1 MGKWN
6 GGVRVGWWRRG
17 ISLAS
22 GGIGLGWVDKRIG
35 VDTVDVKVFEAE
47 IKNEILVT
55 RGQSHIATRDIFLNI
70 IVNFCLVSF
79 NMVVDCF
86 NSLHK

>member
-6 GGVRVGWWRRG
+6 GGVRVGWWRRR

>member
-17 ISLAS
+17 VSLAS
-22 GGIGLGWVDKRIG
+22 GGMGLGWVDKRIG
-35 VDTVDVKVFEAE
+35 VDNVDVKVFEAE

-55 RGQSHIATRDIFLNI
+55 RGQSHIATRGYF
-70 IVNFCLVSF
+70 S
-79 NMVVDCF
+79 
-86 NSLHK
+86 